1 MKSGFNSRQ
10 LVLWSVL
17 ALSVLATI
25 WTALTEDED
34 QDIAVAAV
42 GNDAADARP
51 AASNTDSNT
60 SDKTLAY
67 APSQQRIQL
76 AALTLPDHH
85 SAADNPLDTRQLQR
99 PRWEG
104 VEANEASNQ
113 LYDPFQGNKPLA
125 AAEAAPLQ
133 AAQQVM
139 EIPPLPFSY
148 AGKLMDNGQ
157 YTVFLSAG
165 EQNYSVKRGD
175 VVQGW
180 QVKSIS
186 PPTMIMRYQAMQMDV
201 PLMIGE
207 QN

>member
-42 GNDAADARP
+42 GNDAAVARP
-51 AASNTDSNT
+51 AASTPDSN
-60 SDKTLAY
+60 LAN
-67 APSQQRIQL
+67 APAQQRIQL
-76 AALTLPDHH
+76 AALNLPDHH

-104 VEANEASNQ
+104 VEANDASNQ
-113 LYDPFQGNKPLA
+113 LHDPFQGNKPLA
-125 AAEAAPLQ
+125 AAAAAPLQ

-157 YTVFLSAG
+157 YTVFISAG

-186 PPTMIMRYQAMQMDV
+186 PTTMVMRYQAMQMDV